1 MIPLATTTV
10 TVRRPAAGADPYEAG
25 TPALVATGI
34 RAHIGSP
41 SGADVRVGGDQQV
54 ITDRL
59 NADLCD
65 IAHGDTIT
73 DDRNQVTYAVVW
85 VRRRI
90 GLGLDHLVAG
100 LVQAEGAANG

>member
-1 MIPLATTTV
+1 MIPLATTTIAIY
-10 TVRRPAAGADPYEAG
+10 RPAAGTDPYEAG
-25 TPALVATGI
+25 SPALVASGV

-59 NADLCD
+59 NADLCSLE
-65 IAHGDTIT
+65 HGDTVT
-73 DDRNQVTYAVVW
+73 DLGTGTGYAVVW
-85 VRRRI
+85 VRRRL